1 MKPCEKLRVK
11 MSLEVEQ
18 VTTHRHEKAVT
29 KIHNQS
35 LLSNKSKRLGATG
48 LILYMQ
54 YVLIYKIIEL
64 QNVLKQNAKQ
74 AELKV

>member
-1 MKPCEKLRVK
+1 
-11 MSLEVEQ
+11 MSLEVDQ
-18 VTTHRHEKAVT
+18 VTTHRHQKDAT

-35 LLSNKSKRLGATG
+35 LLGNKSKRLGATG

-64 QNVLKQNAKQ
+64 QNVAKQNAKQ
-74 AELKV
+74 AELKE